1 MKDKVIL
8 AYSGGL
14 DTSVILK
21 WLANKGFDVIAYV
34 ADVGQK
40 EDFKA
45 VEEKAYA
52 TGASKVYIE
61 DLKKPLVTDYIFPAL
76 KANTIYEGTYMLGT
90 SLARPIIA
98 KRHIEIAKK
107 EGTKYV
113 AHGATGKGN
122 DQVRFEFGYY
132 MNMPDVKIISPW
144 KDEEWLSQFE
154 GRSDMLKYAEDNGIP
169 VKATTKKPYSE
180 DENLIHISHEA
191 GILEDPSKRCP
202 EDVYSLSL
210 SPEKA
215 ADKETVLTFT
225 FKDGIP
231 LSVKNEGDGT
241 VVTDPVEMILYLN
254 KMGHDN
260 AIGRVDMVEN
270 RFIGIKS
277 RGVYETPGCEILWK
291 AHHNLEGLTMDKE
304 AMHLRDMLSP
314 KYAELIY
321 NGYWGAPEFNM
332 LTALF
337 DESQKFVTGTATVAL
352 YKGNVINAGITS
364 NCSLY
369 NEDLGSMDKAG
380 GYHPID
386 CKGFININAIRLMAS
401 SIREAKGIDGRGPQK
416 GPLPFC
422 RESGSLLI
430 TETFR
435 PPHPFK
441 NHSIIRGPG
450 AVDYLSITP
459 FVLNFLL
466 FTHTANTIIF
476 AVL

>member
-1 MKDKVIL
+1 MKEKIIL

-21 WLANKGFDVIAYV
+21 WLSNKGFDVIAYV
-34 ADVGQK
+34 ADVGQN

-52 TGASKVYIE
+52 TGASKVYVE
-61 DLKKPLVTDYIFPAL
+61 NLKAPLVTDYIFPAL

-154 GRSDMLKYAEDNGIP
+154 GRSDMLKYAADNGIP
-169 VKATTKKPYSE
+169 VKASLKKPYSE

-202 EDVYSLSL
+202 EDVYSLTL

-215 ADKETVLTFT
+215 ADKETILTFT
-225 FKDGIP
+225 FKDGVP

-241 VVTDPVEMILYLN
+241 VVTDPVEMIIYLN

-337 DESQKFVTGTATVAL
+337 DESQKNVTGTATVAL
-352 YKGNVINAGITS
+352 YKGNVINAGIS
-364 NCSLY
+364 SDCSLY

-401 SIREAKGIDGRGPQK
+401 SLRDGK
-416 GPLPFC
+416 AL
-422 RESGSLLI
+422 
-430 TETFR
+430 
-435 PPHPFK
+435 
-441 NHSIIRGPG
+441 
-450 AVDYLSITP
+450 
-459 FVLNFLL
+459 
-466 FTHTANTIIF
+466 
-476 AVL
+476 

>member
-1 MKDKVIL
+1 MNIYAKTSCIYSINLHNTACKEKKMKEKVIL

-34 ADVGQK
+34 ANVGQN

-45 VEEKAYA
+45 IEEKAYA
-52 TGASKVYIE
+52 TGASKVYVE
-61 DLKKPLVTDYIFPAL
+61 DLRKPLVTDYIYPAL

-98 KRHIEIAKK
+98 KKHIEIAKA

-154 GRSDMLKYAEDNGIP
+154 GRSDMLKYAAENGIP
-169 VKATTKKPYSE
+169 VKATAKKPYSE
-180 DENLIHISHEA
+180 DENMIHISHEA
-191 GILEDPSKRCP
+191 GILEDPSMRCP
-202 EDVYSLSL
+202 EDVYSLTL

-215 ADKETVLTFT
+215 NDKETLLSIA
-225 FKDGIP
+225 FKDGVP
-231 LSVKNEGDGT
+231 VSVTNKDDGT
-241 VVTDPVEMILYLN
+241 VVMDPVEMILYLN

-291 AHHNLEGLTMDKE
+291 AHHNLEGLCMDKE

-332 LTALF
+332 LTSLF
-337 DESQKFVTGTATVAL
+337 ETSQKNVTGTADVAL
-352 YKGNVINAGITS
+352 YKGNVINAGIS
-364 NCSLY
+364 SDYSLY

-401 SIREAKGIDGRGPQK
+401 
-416 GPLPFC
+416 
-422 RESGSLLI
+422 
-430 TETFR
+430 
-435 PPHPFK
+435 
-441 NHSIIRGPG
+441 
-450 AVDYLSITP
+450 AVRDAR
-459 FVLNFLL
+459 N
-466 FTHTANTIIF
+466 
-476 AVL
+476 

>member
-34 ADVGQK
+34 ADVGQN
-40 EDFKA
+40 EDYKA
-45 VEEKAYA
+45 IEEKAYA

-61 DLKKPLVTDYIFPAL
+61 DLKKPLVTDYIYPAL

-154 GRSDMLKYAEDNGIP
+154 GRSDMLKYAEENGIP

-180 DENLIHISHEA
+180 DENMIHISHEA
-191 GILEDPSKRCP
+191 GILEDPSMRCP
-202 EDVYSLSL
+202 EDVYSLTL
-210 SPEKA
+210 SPQKA
-215 ADKETVLTFT
+215 ADKETILTIE
-225 FKDGIP
+225 FKDGTP
-231 LSVKNEGDGT
+231 VSVKNENDGT
-241 VVTDPVEMILYLN
+241 VVTEPVEIIMYLN

-291 AHHNLEGLTMDKE
+291 AHHNLEGLCMDKE

-337 DESQKFVTGTATVAL
+337 EESQKNVTGKATVAL
-352 YKGNVINAGITS
+352 YKGNVINAGIES
-364 NCSLY
+364 PCSLY

-401 SIREAKGIDGRGPQK
+401 AMRDAK
-416 GPLPFC
+416 
-422 RESGSLLI
+422 
-430 TETFR
+430 
-435 PPHPFK
+435 
-441 NHSIIRGPG
+441 N
-450 AVDYLSITP
+450 
-459 FVLNFLL
+459 
-466 FTHTANTIIF
+466 
-476 AVL
+476 

>member
-1 MKDKVIL
+1 MKEKVIL

-34 ADVGQK
+34 ADVGQN

-45 VEEKAYA
+45 IEEKAYA
-52 TGASKVYIE
+52 TGASQVYIE

-98 KRHIEIAKK
+98 KRHVEIARK

-132 MNMPDVKIISPW
+132 MNMPDVRIISPW

-154 GRSDMLKYAEDNGIP
+154 GRSDMLKYAAENGIP
-169 VKATTKKPYSE
+169 VKATAKKPYSE
-180 DENLIHISHEA
+180 DENMIHISHEA
-191 GILEDPSKRCP
+191 GILEDPSMRCP
-202 EDVYSLSL
+202 EDVYSLTL
-210 SPEKA
+210 SPQEA
-215 ADKETVLTFT
+215 ADKETLLTFF
-225 FKDGIP
+225 FKDGVP
-231 LSVKNEGDGT
+231 QYVKNENDGT
-241 VVTDPVEMILYLN
+241 VVSDPLEMILYLN

-291 AHHNLEGLTMDKE
+291 AHHNLEGLCMDKE

-332 LTALF
+332 LTSLF
-337 DESQKFVTGTATVAL
+337 ETSQKNVTGTATVAL
-352 YKGNVINAGITS
+352 YKGNVINAGIAS
-364 NCSLY
+364 DFSLY

-386 CKGFININAIRLMAS
+386 CKGFININAIRLIAS
-401 SIREAKGIDGRGPQK
+401 SMRDAK
-416 GPLPFC
+416 
-422 RESGSLLI
+422 S
-430 TETFR
+430 
-435 PPHPFK
+435 
-441 NHSIIRGPG
+441 
-450 AVDYLSITP
+450 
-459 FVLNFLL
+459 
-466 FTHTANTIIF
+466 
-476 AVL
+476 

>member
-1 MKDKVIL
+1 MHNSSHQEKSEMKDKVIL

-61 DLKKPLVTDYIFPAL
+61 DLRKPLVTDYIFPAL

-154 GRSDMLKYAEDNGIP
+154 GRSDMLKYAEENGIP

-202 EDVYSLSL
+202 EDVYSLTL

-215 ADKETVLTFT
+215 ADKETILTFY
-225 FKDGIP
+225 FKDGVP
-231 LSVKNEGDGT
+231 QSVTNENDGT

-260 AIGRVDMVEN
+260 AIGRCDLVEN

-337 DESQKFVTGTATVAL
+337 DESQKFVTGKATVAL
-352 YKGNVINAGITS
+352 YKGNVINAGIES
-364 NCSLY
+364 GCSLY

-401 SIREAKGIDGRGPQK
+401 SVREAKGID
-416 GPLPFC
+416 C
-422 RESGSLLI
+422 
-430 TETFR
+430 
-435 PPHPFK
+435 
-441 NHSIIRGPG
+441 
-450 AVDYLSITP
+450 
-459 FVLNFLL
+459 
-466 FTHTANTIIF
+466 
-476 AVL
+476 

>member
-144 KDEEWLSQFE
+144 KDEEWLNQFE
-154 GRSDMLKYAEDNGIP
+154 GRSDMLKYAEENGIP

-202 EDVYSLSL
+202 EDVYSLTL

-215 ADKETVLTFT
+215 NDKETILSIY
-225 FKDGIP
+225 FKDGVPQSI
-231 LSVKNEGDGT
+231 KNEGDGT

-337 DESQKFVTGTATVAL
+337 NESQKFVTGKATVAL
-352 YKGNVINAGITS
+352 YKGNVINAGIES
-364 NCSLY
+364 GCSLY

-401 SIREAKGIDGRGPQK
+401 SIREAKGID
-416 GPLPFC
+416 C
-422 RESGSLLI
+422 
-430 TETFR
+430 
-435 PPHPFK
+435 
-441 NHSIIRGPG
+441 
-450 AVDYLSITP
+450 
-459 FVLNFLL
+459 
-466 FTHTANTIIF
+466 
-476 AVL
+476 

>member
-1 MKDKVIL
+1 M
-8 AYSGGL
+8 
-14 DTSVILK
+14 TVILK

-34 ADVGQK
+34 ADVGQN
-40 EDFKA
+40 EDYKA
-45 VEEKAYA
+45 IEEKAYA

-61 DLKKPLVTDYIFPAL
+61 DLKKPLVTDYIYPAL

-154 GRSDMLKYAEDNGIP
+154 GRSDMLKYAEENGIP

-180 DENLIHISHEA
+180 DENMIHISHEA
-191 GILEDPSKRCP
+191 GILENPSMRCP
-202 EDVYSLSL
+202 EDVYSLTL
-210 SPEKA
+210 SPQKA
-215 ADKETVLTFT
+215 ADKETILTIE
-225 FKDGIP
+225 FKDGTP
-231 LSVKNEGDGT
+231 VSVKNENDGT
-241 VVTDPVEMILYLN
+241 VVTEPVEMIMYLN

-291 AHHNLEGLTMDKE
+291 AHHNLEGLCMDKE

-337 DESQKFVTGTATVAL
+337 EESQKNVTGKATVAL
-352 YKGNVINAGITS
+352 YKGNVINAGIES
-364 NCSLY
+364 PCSLY

-386 CKGFININAIRLMAS
+386 CKGFINITAIRLMAS
-401 SIREAKGIDGRGPQK
+401 AMRDAK
-416 GPLPFC
+416 
-422 RESGSLLI
+422 
-430 TETFR
+430 
-435 PPHPFK
+435 
-441 NHSIIRGPG
+441 N
-450 AVDYLSITP
+450 
-459 FVLNFLL
+459 
-466 FTHTANTIIF
+466 
-476 AVL
+476 

>member
-1 MKDKVIL
+1 MHNSSRQEIKKMKDKIIL

-21 WLANKGFDVIAYV
+21 WLSNKGFDVIAYV

-45 VEEKAYA
+45 IEEKAYA

-154 GRSDMLKYAEDNGIP
+154 GRSDMLKYAEENGIP

-180 DENLIHISHEA
+180 DENMIHISHEA

-202 EDVYSLSL
+202 EDVYSLTL

-215 ADKETVLTFT
+215 NDKETILTIA
-225 FKDGIP
+225 FKDGTP
-231 LSVKNEGDGT
+231 LSVTNENDGT
-241 VVTDPVEMILYLN
+241 VVTDPLEMILYLN

-337 DESQKFVTGTATVAL
+337 EESQKFVTGKATVAL
-352 YKGNVINAGITS
+352 YKGNVINAGIES

-401 SIREAKGIDGRGPQK
+401 SMREAKGID
-416 GPLPFC
+416 
-422 RESGSLLI
+422 E
-430 TETFR
+430 
-435 PPHPFK
+435 
-441 NHSIIRGPG
+441 
-450 AVDYLSITP
+450 
-459 FVLNFLL
+459 
-466 FTHTANTIIF
+466 
-476 AVL
+476 

>member
-1 MKDKVIL
+1 MKKEKVVL

-21 WLANKGFDVIAYV
+21 WLSNKGFEVIAYV
-34 ADVGQK
+34 ANVGQN

-45 VEEKAYA
+45 IEEKAYL

-61 DLKKPLVTDYIFPAL
+61 DLRDELVKDYVFPAL

-144 KDEEWLSQFE
+144 KDPEFLSQFE
-154 GRSDMLKYAEDNGIP
+154 GRSDMLAYAEKYSIP
-169 VKATTKKPYSE
+169 VKASLKKPYSE
-180 DENLIHISHEA
+180 DANLIHISHEA
-191 GILEDPSKRCP
+191 GILEDPSSRCP
-202 EDVYSLSL
+202 SDVFSLTVD
-210 SPEKA
+210 PQDAPNE
-215 ADKETVLTFT
+215 ETVLAIE
-225 FKDGIP
+225 FKDGLPVSI
-231 LSVKNEGDGT
+231 KNENDNT
-241 VVTDPVEMILYLN
+241 VVTGPLAMIEYLN
-254 KMGHDN
+254 KVGHDN

-270 RFIGIKS
+270 RFVGIKS

-291 AHHNLEGLTMDKE
+291 AHHNLEGLCMDKE

-332 LTALF
+332 LTSLF
-337 DESQKFVTGTATVAL
+337 DTSQKNVTGTAKVAL
-352 YKGNVINAGITS
+352 YKGNVINAGIS
-364 NCSLY
+364 SPCSLY
-369 NEDLGSMDKAG
+369 NQDLGSMDKAG
-380 GYHPID
+380 GYHPVD
-386 CKGFININAIRLMAS
+386 CKGFINICAIRLMAS
-401 SIREAKGIDGRGPQK
+401 SQRDNK
-416 GPLPFC
+416 
-422 RESGSLLI
+422 
-430 TETFR
+430 
-435 PPHPFK
+435 
-441 NHSIIRGPG
+441 
-450 AVDYLSITP
+450 
-459 FVLNFLL
+459 
-466 FTHTANTIIF
+466 
-476 AVL
+476 

>member
-98 KRHIEIAKK
+98 KRHIEIAKA

-154 GRSDMLKYAEDNGIP
+154 GRSDMLKYAEENGIP
-169 VKATTKKPYSE
+169 GKATTKKPYSE

-215 ADKETVLTFT
+215 NDKETILTFT

-231 LSVKNEGDGT
+231 LSVKNENDGT

-352 YKGNVINAGITS
+352 YKGNVINAGISS

-401 SIREAKGIDGRGPQK
+401 SIREAKGIDG
-416 GPLPFC
+416 
-422 RESGSLLI
+422 
-430 TETFR
+430 
-435 PPHPFK
+435 
-441 NHSIIRGPG
+441 
-450 AVDYLSITP
+450 
-459 FVLNFLL
+459 
-466 FTHTANTIIF
+466 
-476 AVL
+476 

>member
-34 ADVGQK
+34 ADVGQN
-40 EDFKA
+40 EDYKA
-45 VEEKAYA
+45 IEEKAYA

-61 DLKKPLVTDYIFPAL
+61 DLKKPLVTDYIYPAL

-154 GRSDMLKYAEDNGIP
+154 GRSDMLKYAEENGIP

-180 DENLIHISHEA
+180 DENMIHISHEA
-191 GILEDPSKRCP
+191 GILEDPSMRCP
-202 EDVYSLSL
+202 EDVYSLTL
-210 SPEKA
+210 SPQKA
-215 ADKETVLTFT
+215 ADKETILTIE
-225 FKDGIP
+225 FKDGTP
-231 LSVKNEGDGT
+231 VSVKNENDGT
-241 VVTDPVEMILYLN
+241 VVTEPVEMIMYLN

-291 AHHNLEGLTMDKE
+291 AHHNLEGLCMDKE

-337 DESQKFVTGTATVAL
+337 EESQKNVTGKATVAL
-352 YKGNVINAGITS
+352 YKGNVINAGIES
-364 NCSLY
+364 PCSLY

-401 SIREAKGIDGRGPQK
+401 ATRDAK
-416 GPLPFC
+416 
-422 RESGSLLI
+422 
-430 TETFR
+430 
-435 PPHPFK
+435 
-441 NHSIIRGPG
+441 N
-450 AVDYLSITP
+450 
-459 FVLNFLL
+459 
-466 FTHTANTIIF
+466 
-476 AVL
+476 

>member
-1 MKDKVIL
+1 MKKEKVIL

-34 ADVGQK
+34 ADVGQN
-40 EDFKA
+40 EDFRA
-45 VEEKAYA
+45 IEEKAYL

-61 DLKKPLVTDYIFPAL
+61 DLKEELVKNYVYPAL

-144 KDEEWLSQFE
+144 KDPEFLSQFE
-154 GRSDMLKYAEDNGIP
+154 GRSDMLAYAEKYGIP
-169 VKATTKKPYSE
+169 VKASLRKPYSE
-180 DENLIHISHEA
+180 DANLIHISHEA
-191 GILEDPSKRCP
+191 GILEDPGQRCP
-202 EDVYSLSL
+202 ADVFSLTV
-210 SPEKA
+210 SPKDAPDE
-215 ADKETVLTFT
+215 ETVLAID
-225 FKDGIP
+225 FKDGVP
-231 LSVKNEGDGT
+231 VKITNENDGT
-241 VVTDPVEMILYLN
+241 VVEGDLSMIEYLN
-254 KMGHDN
+254 RQGHDN

-270 RFIGIKS
+270 RFVGIKS

-291 AHHNLEGLTMDKE
+291 AHHNLEGLCMDKE
-304 AMHLRDMLSP
+304 AMHLRDMLAP

-332 LTALF
+332 LTSLF
-337 DESQKFVTGTATVAL
+337 DTSQKNVTGTAKVAL

-364 NCSLY
+364 PCSLY
-369 NEDLGSMDKAG
+369 NQELGSMDKAG
-380 GYHPID
+380 GYHPVD
-386 CKGFININAIRLMAS
+386 CKGFINISAIRLMAS
-401 SIREAKGIDGRGPQK
+401 SQRD
-416 GPLPFC
+416 
-422 RESGSLLI
+422 S
-430 TETFR
+430 
-435 PPHPFK
+435 
-441 NHSIIRGPG
+441 N
-450 AVDYLSITP
+450 
-459 FVLNFLL
+459 
-466 FTHTANTIIF
+466 
-476 AVL
+476 

>member
-1 MKDKVIL
+1 MKEKVIL

-45 VEEKAYA
+45 IEEKAYA

-61 DLKKPLVTDYIFPAL
+61 DLKKPLVTDYIYPAL

-154 GRSDMLKYAEDNGIP
+154 GRSDMLKYAEENGIP

-202 EDVYSLSL
+202 EDVFSLTL

-215 ADKETVLTFT
+215 NDKETLLTFT

-231 LSVKNEGDGT
+231 LSVKNENDGT

-337 DESQKFVTGTATVAL
+337 DASQKNVTGKATVAL
-352 YKGNVINAGITS
+352 YKGNVINAGIES
-364 NCSLY
+364 DYSLY

-386 CKGFININAIRLMAS
+386 CKGFININAIRLIAS
-401 SIREAKGIDGRGPQK
+401 SIRDAK
-416 GPLPFC
+416 
-422 RESGSLLI
+422 
-430 TETFR
+430 
-435 PPHPFK
+435 
-441 NHSIIRGPG
+441 N
-450 AVDYLSITP
+450 
-459 FVLNFLL
+459 
-466 FTHTANTIIF
+466 
-476 AVL
+476 

>member
-1 MKDKVIL
+1 MAKEKVIL

-34 ADVGQK
+34 ANVGQN

-45 VEEKAYA
+45 IEEKAYA
-52 TGASKVYIE
+52 TGASKVYVE
-61 DLKKPLVTDYIFPAL
+61 DLRKPLVTDYIYPAL

-98 KRHIEIAKK
+98 KTHIDIAKK

-154 GRSDMLKYAEDNGIP
+154 GRSDMLKYAEENNIP
-169 VKATTKKPYSE
+169 VKASLKKPYSE

-191 GILEDPSKRCP
+191 GILEDPTKRCP
-202 EDVYSLSL
+202 EDVFSLTL
-210 SPEKA
+210 SPQKA
-215 ADKETVLTFT
+215 AEKETILTISFV
-225 FKDGIP
+225 DGEP
-231 LSVKNEGDGT
+231 VSVKNENDGT

-321 NGYWGAPEFNM
+321 NGYWGAPEFDM

-337 DESQKFVTGTATVAL
+337 NESQKHVTGKATVAL
-352 YKGNVINAGITS
+352 YKGNVINAGIES
-364 NCSLY
+364 DWSLY

-386 CKGFININAIRLMAS
+386 CKGFININAIRLIAS
-401 SIREAKGIDGRGPQK
+401 SQRKMKEAD
-416 GPLPFC
+416 
-422 RESGSLLI
+422 
-430 TETFR
+430 
-435 PPHPFK
+435 
-441 NHSIIRGPG
+441 
-450 AVDYLSITP
+450 
-459 FVLNFLL
+459 
-466 FTHTANTIIF
+466 
-476 AVL
+476 

>member
-61 DLKKPLVTDYIFPAL
+61 DLKKPLVTDYVFPAL

-98 KRHIEIAKK
+98 KRHIEIANK

-154 GRSDMLKYAEDNGIP
+154 GRSDMLKYAEENGIP
-169 VKATTKKPYSE
+169 VKASLKKPYSE

-202 EDVYSLSL
+202 EDVYSLTL

-215 ADKETVLTFT
+215 ADKETILTFE
-225 FKDGIP
+225 FVDGIP
-231 LSVKNEGDGT
+231 VSVKNENDGT

-321 NGYWGAPEFNM
+321 NGYWGAPEFDM

-337 DESQKFVTGTATVAL
+337 DESQKHVTGKATVAL
-352 YKGNVINAGITS
+352 YKGNVINAGIES
-364 NCSLY
+364 DWSLY

-401 SIREAKGIDGRGPQK
+401 SMRKMKE
-416 GPLPFC
+416 
-422 RESGSLLI
+422 
-430 TETFR
+430 
-435 PPHPFK
+435 
-441 NHSIIRGPG
+441 N
-450 AVDYLSITP
+450 
-459 FVLNFLL
+459 
-466 FTHTANTIIF
+466 
-476 AVL
+476 

>member
-1 MKDKVIL
+1 MKKEKVVL

-21 WLANKGFDVIAYV
+21 WLSNKGFEVIAYV
-34 ADVGQK
+34 ANVGQN

-45 VEEKAYA
+45 IEEKAYL

-61 DLKKPLVTDYIFPAL
+61 DLREELVKDYVFPAL

-144 KDEEWLSQFE
+144 KDPEFLSQFE
-154 GRSDMLKYAEDNGIP
+154 GRSDMLAYAEKYSIP
-169 VKATTKKPYSE
+169 VKASLKKPYSE
-180 DENLIHISHEA
+180 DANLIHISHEA
-191 GILEDPSKRCP
+191 GILEDPSSRCP
-202 EDVYSLSL
+202 SDVFSLTVD
-210 SPEKA
+210 PKDAPNE
-215 ADKETVLTFT
+215 ETVLAIE
-225 FKDGIP
+225 FKDGLPVSI
-231 LSVKNEGDGT
+231 KNENDNT
-241 VVTDPVEMILYLN
+241 VVTGPLAMIEYLN
-254 KMGHDN
+254 KVGHDN

-270 RFIGIKS
+270 RFVGIKS

-291 AHHNLEGLTMDKE
+291 AHHNLEGLCMDKE

-332 LTALF
+332 LTSLF
-337 DESQKFVTGTATVAL
+337 DTSQKNVTGTAKVAL
-352 YKGNVINAGITS
+352 YKGNVINAGIS
-364 NCSLY
+364 SPCSLY
-369 NEDLGSMDKAG
+369 NQDLGSMDKAG
-380 GYHPID
+380 GYHPVD
-386 CKGFININAIRLMAS
+386 CKGFINICAIRLMAS
-401 SIREAKGIDGRGPQK
+401 SQRDNK
-416 GPLPFC
+416 
-422 RESGSLLI
+422 
-430 TETFR
+430 
-435 PPHPFK
+435 
-441 NHSIIRGPG
+441 
-450 AVDYLSITP
+450 
-459 FVLNFLL
+459 
-466 FTHTANTIIF
+466 
-476 AVL
+476 

>member
-1 MKDKVIL
+1 MKEKVIL

-21 WLANKGFDVIAYV
+21 WLSNKGFDVIAYV
-34 ADVGQK
+34 ADVGQN

-45 VEEKAYA
+45 IEEKAYA
-52 TGASKVYIE
+52 TGASKVYVE

-154 GRSDMLKYAEDNGIP
+154 GRSDMLKYAEENNIP
-169 VKATTKKPYSE
+169 VKASLKKPYSE

-202 EDVYSLSL
+202 EDVYSLTL

-215 ADKETVLTFT
+215 ADKETLLTFT

-241 VVTDPVEMILYLN
+241 VVTEPVEMIKYLN
-254 KMGHDN
+254 KIGHDN

-291 AHHNLEGLTMDKE
+291 AHHNIEGLTMDKE

-352 YKGNVINAGITS
+352 YKGNVINAGIS
-364 NCSLY
+364 SDCSLY

-386 CKGFININAIRLMAS
+386 CKGFININAIRLIAS
-401 SIREAKGIDGRGPQK
+401 SVRNGNAQ
-416 GPLPFC
+416 
-422 RESGSLLI
+422 
-430 TETFR
+430 
-435 PPHPFK
+435 
-441 NHSIIRGPG
+441 
-450 AVDYLSITP
+450 
-459 FVLNFLL
+459 
-466 FTHTANTIIF
+466 
-476 AVL
+476 

>member
-21 WLANKGFDVIAYV
+21 WLSNKGFDVIAYV
-34 ADVGQK
+34 ADVGQN

-45 VEEKAYA
+45 IEEKAFA
-52 TGASKVYIE
+52 TGASKVYVE
-61 DLKKPLVTDYIFPAL
+61 DLKKELVTDYIYPAL

-154 GRSDMLKYAEDNGIP
+154 GRSDMLKYAEENNIP
-169 VKATTKKPYSE
+169 VKASLKKPYSE

-191 GILEDPSKRCP
+191 GILEDPSNRCP
-202 EDVYSLSL
+202 EDVYSLTL

-215 ADKETVLTFT
+215 NDKETILTLT
-225 FKDGIP
+225 FKDGTP
-231 LSVKNEGDGT
+231 VSVKNEGDGT
-241 VVTDPVEMILYLN
+241 IVTDPVEMIIYLN
-254 KMGHDN
+254 KVGHDN

-337 DESQKFVTGTATVAL
+337 TESQKYVTGTATVAL
-352 YKGNVINAGITS
+352 YKGNVINAGISSET
-364 NCSLY
+364 SLY

-386 CKGFININAIRLMAS
+386 CKGFININAIRLIAS
-401 SIREAKGIDGRGPQK
+401 SVREGKTK
-416 GPLPFC
+416 
-422 RESGSLLI
+422 
-430 TETFR
+430 
-435 PPHPFK
+435 
-441 NHSIIRGPG
+441 
-450 AVDYLSITP
+450 
-459 FVLNFLL
+459 
-466 FTHTANTIIF
+466 
-476 AVL
+476 

>member
-1 MKDKVIL
+1 MKEKVIL

-21 WLANKGFDVIAYV
+21 WLSNKGFDVIAYV
-34 ADVGQK
+34 ADVGQN

-45 VEEKAYA
+45 IEEKAYA
-52 TGASKVYIE
+52 TGASKVYVE
-61 DLKKPLVTDYIFPAL
+61 DLKKPLVTDYIYPAL
-76 KANTIYEGTYMLGT
+76 KANTIYEGIYMLGT

-154 GRSDMLKYAEDNGIP
+154 GRSDMLKYAAENNIP
-169 VKATTKKPYSE
+169 VKASLKKPYSE

-202 EDVYSLSL
+202 EDVYSLTL

-215 ADKETVLTFT
+215 NDKETILTFT

-241 VVTDPVEMILYLN
+241 VVTDPVEMIVYLK

-352 YKGNVINAGITS
+352 YKGNVINAGIS
-364 NCSLY
+364 SDCSLY

-401 SIREAKGIDGRGPQK
+401 SIRNG
-416 GPLPFC
+416 
-422 RESGSLLI
+422 
-430 TETFR
+430 
-435 PPHPFK
+435 
-441 NHSIIRGPG
+441 N
-450 AVDYLSITP
+450 
-459 FVLNFLL
+459 
-466 FTHTANTIIF
+466 AN
-476 AVL
+476 

>member
-98 KRHIEIAKK
+98 KRHIEIAKA

-154 GRSDMLKYAEDNGIP
+154 GRSDMLKYAEENGIP

-202 EDVYSLSL
+202 EDVYSLTL

-215 ADKETVLTFT
+215 ADKETILTFY
-225 FKDGIP
+225 FKDGVP
-231 LSVKNEGDGT
+231 QSVTNENDGT

-260 AIGRVDMVEN
+260 AIGRCDLVEN

-337 DESQKFVTGTATVAL
+337 DESQKFVTGKATVAL
-352 YKGNVINAGITS
+352 YKGNVINAGIES
-364 NCSLY
+364 GCSLY

-401 SIREAKGIDGRGPQK
+401 SIRNG
-416 GPLPFC
+416 
-422 RESGSLLI
+422 
-430 TETFR
+430 
-435 PPHPFK
+435 
-441 NHSIIRGPG
+441 N
-450 AVDYLSITP
+450 
-459 FVLNFLL
+459 
-466 FTHTANTIIF
+466 AN
-476 AVL
+476 

>member
-1 MKDKVIL
+1 M
-8 AYSGGL
+8 
-14 DTSVILK
+14 
-21 WLANKGFDVIAYV
+21 
-34 ADVGQK
+34 GQK

-61 DLKKPLVTDYIFPAL
+61 DLRKPLVTDYVFPAL

-154 GRSDMLKYAEDNGIP
+154 GRSDMLKYAEENGIP

-202 EDVYSLSL
+202 EDVYSLTL

-215 ADKETVLTFT
+215 ADKETILTFY
-225 FKDGIP
+225 FKDGVP
-231 LSVKNEGDGT
+231 QSVTNENDGT

-260 AIGRVDMVEN
+260 AIGRCDLVEN

-337 DESQKFVTGTATVAL
+337 DESQKFVTGKATVAL
-352 YKGNVINAGITS
+352 YKGNVINAGIES
-364 NCSLY
+364 GCSLY

-401 SIREAKGIDGRGPQK
+401 SVREAKGID
-416 GPLPFC
+416 C
-422 RESGSLLI
+422 
-430 TETFR
+430 
-435 PPHPFK
+435 
-441 NHSIIRGPG
+441 
-450 AVDYLSITP
+450 
-459 FVLNFLL
+459 
-466 FTHTANTIIF
+466 
-476 AVL
+476 

>member
-1 MKDKVIL
+1 MAKEKVIL

-34 ADVGQK
+34 ANVGQN

-45 VEEKAYA
+45 IEEKAYA
-52 TGASKVYIE
+52 TGASKVYVE
-61 DLKKPLVTDYIFPAL
+61 DLRKPLVTDYIFPAL

-98 KRHIEIAKK
+98 KTHIDIAKK

-154 GRSDMLKYAEDNGIP
+154 GRSDMLKYAEENGIP
-169 VKATTKKPYSE
+169 VKASLKKPYSE

-202 EDVYSLSL
+202 EAVYSLTL

-215 ADKETVLTFT
+215 ADKETILTFE
-225 FKDGIP
+225 FVDGIP
-231 LSVKNEGDGT
+231 VSVKNENDGT

-321 NGYWGAPEFNM
+321 NGYWGAPEFDM

-337 DESQKFVTGTATVAL
+337 DESQKHVTGKATVAL
-352 YKGNVINAGITS
+352 YKGNVINAGIES
-364 NCSLY
+364 DWSLY

-401 SIREAKGIDGRGPQK
+401 SMRKMKE
-416 GPLPFC
+416 
-422 RESGSLLI
+422 
-430 TETFR
+430 
-435 PPHPFK
+435 
-441 NHSIIRGPG
+441 N
-450 AVDYLSITP
+450 
-459 FVLNFLL
+459 
-466 FTHTANTIIF
+466 
-476 AVL
+476 

>member
-1 MKDKVIL
+1 MKEKVIL

-34 ADVGQK
+34 ADVGQN

-45 VEEKAYA
+45 IEEKAYA

-98 KRHIEIAKK
+98 KRHVEIARK

-132 MNMPDVKIISPW
+132 MNMPDVRIISPW

-154 GRSDMLKYAEDNGIP
+154 GRSDMLKYAAENGIP
-169 VKATTKKPYSE
+169 VKATAKKPYSE
-180 DENLIHISHEA
+180 DENMIHISHEA
-191 GILEDPSKRCP
+191 GILEDPSMRCP
-202 EDVYSLSL
+202 EDVYSLTL
-210 SPEKA
+210 SPQEA
-215 ADKETVLTFT
+215 ADKETLLTFF
-225 FKDGIP
+225 FKDGVP
-231 LSVKNEGDGT
+231 QYVKNENDGT
-241 VVTDPVEMILYLN
+241 VVSDPLEMILYLN

-337 DESQKFVTGTATVAL
+337 DESQRYVTGKATVAL
-352 YKGNVINAGITS
+352 YKGNVINAGIES
-364 NCSLY
+364 DCSLY

-401 SIREAKGIDGRGPQK
+401 SIREMKGQNG
-416 GPLPFC
+416 
-422 RESGSLLI
+422 
-430 TETFR
+430 
-435 PPHPFK
+435 
-441 NHSIIRGPG
+441 
-450 AVDYLSITP
+450 
-459 FVLNFLL
+459 
-466 FTHTANTIIF
+466 
-476 AVL
+476 

>member
-1 MKDKVIL
+1 MKEKIIL

-21 WLANKGFDVIAYV
+21 WLSNKGFDVIAYV
-34 ADVGQK
+34 ADVGQN
-40 EDFKA
+40 ENFKA

-132 MNMPDVKIISPW
+132 MNMPDVKIVSPW
-144 KDEEWLSQFE
+144 KSEEWLSQFE
-154 GRSDMLKYAEDNGIP
+154 GRSDMIKYAEEHGIP
-169 VKATTKKPYSE
+169 VKVTAKKPYSE

-202 EDVYSLSL
+202 DDVYSLTL
-210 SPEKA
+210 SPAKA
-215 ADKETVLTFT
+215 AEEETVLTFT
-225 FKDGIP
+225 FLDGTP
-231 LSVKNEGDGT
+231 VSVKNEADGT
-241 VVTDPVEMILYLN
+241 VVTDPVGMILYLN
-254 KMGHDN
+254 KVGHDN

-270 RFIGIKS
+270 RYIGIKS

-337 DESQKFVTGTATVAL
+337 SESQKGVTGTATVAL
-352 YKGNVINAGITS
+352 YKGNVINAGVAS
-364 NCSLY
+364 EVSLY
-369 NEDLGSMDKAG
+369 NQDLGSMDKAG
-380 GYHPID
+380 GYNPID
-386 CKGFININAIRLMAS
+386 CKGFININALRLVADS
-401 SIREAKGIDGRGPQK
+401 ERAKK
-416 GPLPFC
+416 L
-422 RESGSLLI
+422 
-430 TETFR
+430 
-435 PPHPFK
+435 
-441 NHSIIRGPG
+441 
-450 AVDYLSITP
+450 
-459 FVLNFLL
+459 
-466 FTHTANTIIF
+466 
-476 AVL
+476 

>member
-34 ADVGQK
+34 ADVGQN
-40 EDFKA
+40 EDYKA
-45 VEEKAYA
+45 IEEKAYA

-61 DLKKPLVTDYIFPAL
+61 DLKKPLVTDYIYPAL

-154 GRSDMLKYAEDNGIP
+154 GRSDMLKYAEENGIP

-180 DENLIHISHEA
+180 DENMIHISHEA
-191 GILEDPSKRCP
+191 GILEDPSMRCP
-202 EDVYSLSL
+202 EDVYSLTL
-210 SPEKA
+210 SPQKA
-215 ADKETVLTFT
+215 ADKETILTIE
-225 FKDGIP
+225 FKDGTP
-231 LSVKNEGDGT
+231 VSVKNENDGT
-241 VVTDPVEMILYLN
+241 VVTEPVEMIMYLN
-254 KMGHDN
+254 KRGHDN

-291 AHHNLEGLTMDKE
+291 AHHNLEGLCMDKE

-337 DESQKFVTGTATVAL
+337 EESQKNVTGKATVAL
-352 YKGNVINAGITS
+352 YKGNVINAGIES
-364 NCSLY
+364 PCSLY

-401 SIREAKGIDGRGPQK
+401 AMRDAK
-416 GPLPFC
+416 
-422 RESGSLLI
+422 
-430 TETFR
+430 
-435 PPHPFK
+435 
-441 NHSIIRGPG
+441 N
-450 AVDYLSITP
+450 
-459 FVLNFLL
+459 
-466 FTHTANTIIF
+466 
-476 AVL
+476 

>member
-1 MKDKVIL
+1 MKEKIIL

-21 WLANKGFDVIAYV
+21 WLSNKGFDVIAYV
-34 ADVGQK
+34 ADVGQN

-52 TGASKVYIE
+52 TGASKVYVE
-61 DLKKPLVTDYIFPAL
+61 DLKAPLVTDYIFPAL

-154 GRSDMLKYAEDNGIP
+154 GRSDMLKYAADNGIP
-169 VKATTKKPYSE
+169 VKASLKKPYSE

-202 EDVYSLSL
+202 EDVFSLSL
-210 SPEKA
+210 SPAKA
-215 ADKETVLTFT
+215 ADKETILTFT

-241 VVTDPVEMILYLN
+241 VVTDPVQMILYLN

-337 DESQKFVTGTATVAL
+337 DESQKNVTGTATVAL
-352 YKGNVINAGITS
+352 YKGNVINAGIS
-364 NCSLY
+364 SDCSLY

-386 CKGFININAIRLMAS
+386 CKGFININAIRLIAS
-401 SIREAKGIDGRGPQK
+401 SLRDGK
-416 GPLPFC
+416 A
-422 RESGSLLI
+422 E
-430 TETFR
+430 
-435 PPHPFK
+435 
-441 NHSIIRGPG
+441 
-450 AVDYLSITP
+450 
-459 FVLNFLL
+459 
-466 FTHTANTIIF
+466 
-476 AVL
+476 